1 MQFQNLLV
9 RRNYHSN
16 LITAVNIHVFGK
28 NLFYKETLHN
38 FTLKTINT

>member
-1 MQFQNLLV
+1 MQFQNVSV
-9 RRNYHSN
+9 RRTNSN
-16 LITAVNIHVFGK
+16 LITAVTIYVFAE